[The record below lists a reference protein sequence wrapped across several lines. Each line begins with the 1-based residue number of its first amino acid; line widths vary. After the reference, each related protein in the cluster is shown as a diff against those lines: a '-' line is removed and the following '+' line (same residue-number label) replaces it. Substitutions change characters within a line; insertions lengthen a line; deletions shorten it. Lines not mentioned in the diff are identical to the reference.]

1 MVIYSDEMATSV
13 TAATTLTEMT
23 GSPYSPKKTGRLLQ
37 VKLTCGGD
45 AVTTLIHMVVAE
57 LTNPEWG
64 VPVYVA
70 TAGADLM
77 TAPAHPIPQGVQDVD
92 LPVTIG
98 SQITVKIKNE
108 TGATPVTPRYSIIG
122 VFEG

>member
-1 MVIYSDEMATSV
+1 MVIYSDEMGTSV

-23 GSPYSPKKTGRLLQ
+23 GSPYAPKMSGRLLQ
-37 VKLTCGGD
+37 VRLVVGGD

-57 LTNPEWG
+57 LTNPAWG

-92 LPVTIG
+92 LPVSLGSNITI
-98 SQITVKIKNE
+98 KIKNE
-108 TGATPVTPRYSIIG
+108 TGATPVTPRYSVIG

>member
-1 MVIYSDEMATSV
+1 MIYSDEMATS
-13 TAATTLTEMT
+13 TSAATTLTDMT
-23 GSPYSPKKTGRLLQ
+23 GSPYSPKKSGRLLQ
-37 VKLTCGGD
+37 VRLVVGGD

-64 VPVYVA
+64 VPVYVS

-77 TAPAHPIPQGVQDVD
+77 TAPAHPIPQGVVDVD

-98 SQITVKIKNE
+98 SQITLKIKNE
-108 TGATPVTPRYSIIG
+108 TGATPITPRYSIIG